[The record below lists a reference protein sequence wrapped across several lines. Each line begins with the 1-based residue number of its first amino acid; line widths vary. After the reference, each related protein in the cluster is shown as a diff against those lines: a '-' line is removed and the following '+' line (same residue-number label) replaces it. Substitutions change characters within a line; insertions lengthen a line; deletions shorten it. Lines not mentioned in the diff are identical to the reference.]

1 MPHRAAANLQE
12 PSMQAS
18 DTRSQSDVEFVTFQ
32 AGGQSF
38 SLDIT
43 HVREIRRWTAVTP
56 LPHAPKEVL
65 GVMNLRGSVIPIYD
79 LSARFG
85 LGPTPESPRNVV
97 VVAMIDNQTVGLLV
111 EAVSEILSVRR
122 DAIQDTPDIRSES
135 TKQSI
140 TGVVPIEDGMTRV
153 IDLAAV
159 IQARPRQ
166 VA

>member
-1 MPHRAAANLQE
+1 
-12 PSMQAS
+12 MQAS
-18 DTRSQSDVEFVTFQ
+18 DTERSDAEFVTFF

-38 SLDIT
+38 SVDIT

-85 LGPTPESPRNVV
+85 LGPTPENPRNVV
-97 VVAMIDNQTVGLLV
+97 VVAMIENQTVGLLV
-111 EAVSEILSVRR
+111 EAVSEILSVTRSQ
-122 DAIQDTPDIRSES
+122 IQDTPDIRSDS
-135 TKQSI
+135 TRQSI
-140 TGVVPIEDGMTRV
+140 TGVIPIDDGMTRV

-159 IQARPRQ
+159 IQSKGRQ
-166 VA
+166 AA

>member
-1 MPHRAAANLQE
+1 MSDP
-12 PSMQAS
+12 
-18 DTRSQSDVEFVTFQ
+18 DTRSDAEFVTFQ

-43 HVREIRRWTAVTP
+43 HVREIRRWSAVTP

-85 LGPTPESPRNVV
+85 LGPTAENPRNVV
-97 VVAMIDNQTVGLLV
+97 VVAMIENQTVGLLV
-111 EAVSEILSVRR
+111 EAVSEILSVQRSQ
-122 DAIQDTPDIRSES
+122 IQDTPDIRSES

-140 TGVVPIEDGMTRV
+140 TGVIPIEEGMTRV
-153 IDLAAV
+153 INLAAV
-159 IQARPRQ
+159 IQSRGRQ
-166 VA
+166 AA

>member
-1 MPHRAAANLQE
+1 MLTQDKSSATN
-12 PSMQAS
+12 
-18 DTRSQSDVEFVTFQ
+18 VEFVTFQ

-85 LGPTPESPRNVV
+85 LGDTVESPRNVV
-97 VVAMIDNQTVGLLV
+97 VVAMIESQTVGLLV
-111 EAVSEILSVRR
+111 EAVSEILSVTR
-122 DAIQDTPDIRSES
+122 DLIQDTPDIRSET

-140 TGVVPIEDGMTRV
+140 TGVIPVDEGMTRV

-159 IQARPRQ
+159 IQTRNRTA
-166 VA
+166 A

>member
-1 MPHRAAANLQE
+1 MHTP
-12 PSMQAS
+12 
-18 DTRSQSDVEFVTFQ
+18 DTRPADAEFVTFQ

-43 HVREIRRWTAVTP
+43 QVREIRRWTTVTP

-85 LGPTPESPRNVV
+85 LGVTPESPRNVV

-111 EAVSEILSVRR
+111 EAVSEILSVSR
-122 DAIQDTPDIRSES
+122 DRVQDTPDIRSES

-140 TGVVPIEDGMTRV
+140 TGVIPIDEGMTRV

-159 IQARPRQ
+159 IQTRNRQ

>member
-1 MPHRAAANLQE
+1 
-12 PSMQAS
+12 MQAS
-18 DTRSQSDVEFVTFQ
+18 DTRSATDVEFVTFH

-85 LGPTPESPRNVV
+85 LGPTAESPRNVV
-97 VVAMIDNQTVGLLV
+97 VVAMIENQTVGLLV
-111 EAVSEILSVRR
+111 EAVSEILSVSRER
-122 DAIQDTPDIRSES
+122 IQDTPDIRSES

-140 TGVVPIEDGMTRV
+140 TGVIPIEEGMTRV
-153 IDLAAV
+153 IDLSAV
-159 IQARPRQ
+159 IQTPARA